1 MSKKSKILLL
11 TLAPLATA
19 IMPVVTISCDWFK
32 SPYPLKPTP
41 IDPNK
46 PSNPYK
52 PPENNGKASQ
62 ENTTPDFAKKL
73 IYECPQLLASNN
85 DYPGC
90 ETLYHYVVNIHN
102 LKKRDAKGNETSE
115 YEDAATKIARYK
127 EAKQAIEKYV
137 ESVHKTVPY
146 MQDLFS
152 ELWKK
157 SFGDIE
163 HGKDDKKYPTFD
175 QDFFNRWYADYQ
187 FFTESRIKD
196 NSLEFDEKY
205 NEYELIRELNQFGL
219 NFFPTLMYFLKYS
232 WNEIALTA
240 KAMQDWCDYFIKIY
254 ETNFDENKTLKEQLL
269 AFKDLQTELFD
280 YRWLGKEQLGLEYL
294 EGGKTKLA
302 AYPPAMNE
310 SGYNPA
316 YHFNKI
322 VQDLNTFISPLGYLT
337 EISKDGD
344 DFIFNSKRP
353 TIKYITK
360 YLMGRYCENSKTQL
374 ETIMK
379 YDKASAKTQLEKWLN
394 SGAKQALKLKYS
406 SLE

>member
-1 MSKKSKILLL
+1 MTKKSKILLL
-11 TLAPLATA
+11 TLAPLAAT
-19 IMPVVTISCDWFK
+19 IMPAITISCDWFK

-46 PSNPYK
+46 PANPYK

-102 LKKRDAKGNETSE
+102 LKRRDAKGNETSE

-127 EAKQAIEKYV
+127 EAKQVIEKYIQ
-137 ESVHKTVPY
+137 SVHKAAPY

-157 SFGDIE
+157 NFGNIDKE
-163 HGKDDKKYPTFD
+163 KDEKKYPTFT
-175 QDFFNRWYADYQ
+175 QDFFNRWYGNYQ

-196 NSLEFDEKY
+196 KSLKFSKKN

-232 WNEIALTA
+232 WIEVTLTA

-269 AFKDLQTELFD
+269 AFKDLQTNLFD
-280 YRWLGKEQLGLEYL
+280 IRWLSKEQLGLEYL
-294 EGGKTKLA
+294 EANKIKLSS
-302 AYPPAMNE
+302 YPPAMNE

-316 YHFNKI
+316 YHFNK
-322 VQDLNTFISPLGYLT
+322 VVRDLNEFISPLGYLT
-337 EISKDGD
+337 EISKDND
-344 DFIFNSKRP
+344 DFILDND
-353 TIKYITK
+353 TAAIEYVIK

-374 ETIMK
+374 ETIKK

>member
-11 TLAPLATA
+11 TLTPLATA
-19 IMPVVTISCDWFK
+19 IMPAITISCDWFK

-102 LKKRDAKGNETSE
+102 LKKRDASGNETSE

-127 EAKQAIEKYV
+127 EAKQAIDKYI

-163 HGKDDKKYPTFD
+163 HGKDEKKYPTFT
-175 QDFFNRWYADYQ
+175 QDFFNRWYGNYQ

-196 NSLEFDEKY
+196 KSLKFSKKN

-219 NFFPTLMYFLKYS
+219 AFFPTLMYFLKYS
-232 WNEIALTA
+232 WIEVTLTA

-269 AFKDLQTELFD
+269 AFKDLQTNLFD
-280 YRWLGKEQLGLEYL
+280 IRWLSKEQLGLEYL
-294 EGGKTKLA
+294 EANKIKLSS
-302 AYPPAMNE
+302 YPPAMNE

-316 YHFNKI
+316 YHFNK
-322 VQDLNTFISPLGYLT
+322 VVRDLNEFISPLGYLT
-337 EISKDGD
+337 EISKDND
-344 DFIFNSKRP
+344 DFILDND
-353 TIKYITK
+353 TAAIEYVIK

-374 ETIMK
+374 ETIK
-379 YDKASAKTQLEKWLN
+379 RYTKDTAKTQLEKWLN

>member
-102 LKKRDAKGNETSE
+102 LKKRDVNGNETSE
-115 YEDAATKIARYK
+115 YEDASTKIARYK
-127 EAKQAIEKYV
+127 EAKQAIDKYIQ
-137 ESVHKTVPY
+137 SVNKAAPY

-157 SFGDIE
+157 NFGDIDK
-163 HGKDDKKYPTFD
+163 GKDEKKYPTFD
-175 QDFFNRWYADYQ
+175 QAFFNSWYADYQ

-196 NSLEFDEKY
+196 GSLKFNEKK

-232 WNEIALTA
+232 FSEINLTA

-280 YRWLGKEQLGLEYL
+280 YRWLQKEQLGLEYL

-302 AYPPAMNE
+302 AYSPAMNE

-322 VQDLNTFISPLGYLT
+322 AQDLNTFISPLSYLT

-344 DFIFNSKRP
+344 DMIFNANNKR
-353 TIKYITK
+353 IDFVTK

-374 ETIMK
+374 ETIKK

>member
-1 MSKKSKILLL
+1 MTKKSKILLL
-11 TLAPLATA
+11 TLTPLAAT
-19 IMPVVTISCDWFK
+19 IMPAITISCDWFK

-46 PSNPYK
+46 PANPYK

-73 IYECPQLLASNN
+73 IYECPQLLASSN

-102 LKKRDAKGNETSE
+102 LKKRDVNGNETSE
-115 YEDAATKIARYK
+115 YEDATTKIARYK
-127 EAKQAIEKYV
+127 EAKQAIEKYIQ
-137 ESVHKTVPY
+137 SVHKAAPY
-146 MQDLFS
+146 MQDLF
-152 ELWKK
+152 EKLWEQ
-157 SFGDIE
+157 SFKNIDNE
-163 HGKDDKKYPTFD
+163 KDEEKYPTFD
-175 QDFFNRWYADYQ
+175 QRFFKRWYNDYQ
-187 FFTESRIKD
+187 FFTENRIKD
-196 NSLEFDEKY
+196 NSLKLSKKN
-205 NEYELIRELNQFGL
+205 NEYDLVRKLNEMGL
-219 NFFPTLMYFLKYS
+219 AFFPTLMYFLKYS
-232 WNEIALTA
+232 WTEITLTA

-254 ETNFDENKTLKEQLL
+254 ETKFDENKTLKEQLL
-269 AFKDLQTELFD
+269 TFKDLQKNIFD
-280 YRWLGKEQLGLEYL
+280 YRWLQKEQLGLEWL
-294 EGGKTKLA
+294 ELGKIKLA

-310 SGYNPA
+310 AGYNPA

-337 EISKDGD
+337 EISKDND
-344 DFIFNSKRP
+344 DNILNNDNEQIERV
-353 TIKYITK
+353 TK

-374 ETIMK
+374 ETIK
-379 YDKASAKTQLEKWLN
+379 RYTKDTAKTQLEKWLN